1 MANMIKGVDVANAAQ
16 SVVIPKISFWREHAA
31 EWIVI
36 FQGIAD
42 GKTIQRVRSNGLSF
56 ATEWC
61 DIQEES
67 QLDLRLPASCYRI
80 KPEPKKQW
88 CRMYLVKGVI
98 GNSGE
103 CFYSAIAK
111 NGHINLDDVEKSPI
125 FVRWLTGRIEYEL
138 PEGEV

>member
-1 MANMIKGVDVANAAQ
+1 MMANMIKGVDVANTAQ
-16 SVVIPKISFWREHAA
+16 SVEITKISFWRERAA

-42 GKTIQRVRSNGLSF
+42 GKTIQRVRSKDFGF

-80 KPEPKKQW
+80 KPEPKNAWYRVALLKDGGGYW
-88 CRMYLVKGVI
+88 TKSI
-98 GNSGE
+98 GCKDYNFS
-103 CFYSAIAK
+103 
-111 NGHINLDDVEKSPI
+111 DDENVTFI
-125 FVRWLTGRIEYEL
+125 HWLTDRIEYEL
-138 PEGEV
+138 PEGEL